1 MGLHHRRN
9 SMAFAHPRTSTAHF
23 IVTTDVYAEVAHTDQ
38 LSADI
43 EALENMIHQHTEA
56 IAGKKGTS
64 FTVGDIDINLKE
76 V

>member
-1 MGLHHRRN
+1 
-9 SMAFAHPRTSTAHF
+9 MAFAHPRTSTAHF

>member
-1 MGLHHRRN
+1 
-9 SMAFAHPRTSTAHF
+9 MAFAHPRTSTAHF
-23 IVTTDVYAEVAHTDQ
+23 VVTTDLYTEVAHTDQ

-43 EALENMIHQHTEA
+43 EALESMICQHNEA

-64 FTVGDIDINLKE
+64 FTVGDINIDLKE

>member
-1 MGLHHRRN
+1 
-9 SMAFAHPRTSTAHF
+9 MAFAHPRTSTAHF

-43 EALENMIHQHTEA
+43 EALESLIVQHTES
-56 IAGKKGTS
+56 IAGKREAS
-64 FTVGDIDINLKE
+64 LTVGDINIDLKE